1 MRRRDARVVAKPFR
15 PLLAIVQRAAP
26 MLAGLK
32 LFIEPFVPRKVL
44 RKWNAHAGIR
54 RNYRQSPAELFGT
67 IYRQKHWGGDDHDFY
82 SGSGSYTPEVLEPFV
97 TAVRAY
103 LATFPMP
110 PVVVDLGCGD
120 FAVGSRLLDLA
131 QHYCACDV
139 VPELIARNR
148 RLFASANLSFHVIDG
163 VADPLPQGNIVIV
176 KQVLQ
181 HLRNDQISSIVRK
194 LSQYPK
200 WIISE
205 HLPLGEFVPNRD
217 KLASGYARLHLN
229 SGIVLTEEPFRIE
242 PKATEV
248 LCEALEGGG
257 LIRTVAYRFDEAW
270 GG

>member
-1 MRRRDARVVAKPFR
+1 MRRRDAPAVAKAFW
-15 PLLAIVQRAAP
+15 LLATMQRAAP
-26 MLAGLK
+26 MLASLK
-32 LFIEPFVPRKVL
+32 PFIRPFVPRKVL
-44 RKWNAHAGIR
+44 RKWTAQADIR

-67 IYRQKHWGGDDHDFY
+67 IYRQKHWGGEDHDFY
-82 SGSGSYTPEVLEPFV
+82 SGSGSHTPEMLEPFIA
-97 TAVRAY
+97 AVRAY
-103 LATFPMP
+103 LAAFPTP

-131 QHYCACDV
+131 QHYWACDV

-148 RLFASANLSFHVIDG
+148 RLFAALNLSFHVVDA
-163 VADPLPQGNIVIV
+163 VTDPLPRGDIVIV

-194 LSQYPK
+194 LSQYPR

-205 HLPLGEFVPNRD
+205 HLPRGEFVPNHN
-217 KLASGYARLHLN
+217 KLASDLNRLHLN

-248 LCEALEGGG
+248 LCEALEGGS
-257 LIRTVAYRFDEAW
+257 LIRTVAYRFDDRR

>member
-26 MLAGLK
+26 MMARLK
-32 LFIEPFVPRKVL
+32 LFVEPFAPRKVL

-217 KLASGYARLHLN
+217 KLASGYARLHLT